1 MFADDKNV
9 VISDK
14 DPNNLIRKANDELEN
29 ISQYMTAN
37 QLIINKSKTSY
48 LMLKPKGSK
57 KFTLTEKLKIG
68 NEEIK
73 QVSDARYL
81 GVILDENLNF
91 KRQYEAVKN
100 KLENTVKAL
109 ICTRNILNYRAKFQL
124 YNALFAIVQFP
135 MWIS

>member
-48 LMLKPKGSK
+48 LMLKPK
-57 KFTLTEKLKIG
+57 
-68 NEEIK
+68 
-73 QVSDARYL
+73 QVQISCQL
-81 GVILDENLNF
+81 
-91 KRQYEAVKN
+91 
-100 KLENTVKAL
+100 LEGPRERLVGHLSA
-109 ICTRNILNYRAKFQL
+109 YF
-124 YNALFAIVQFP
+124 F
-135 MWIS
+135 